1 MYLKRTKSTNG
12 IKRFGITLKKKDIV
26 LMYDVFTS
34 STGTLQ
40 SKFKTV
46 KEAVDYAQTLGIDA
60 QIFEVG
66 NPFTPVK
73 WVFNNPKRLTSV

>member
-1 MYLKRTKSTNG
+1 
-12 IKRFGITLKKKDIV
+12 
-26 LMYDVFTS
+26 MYDVFTS

-73 WVFNNPKRLTSV
+73 WVFNNPKRLTSVQTMLLWL